1 VYLKKLI
8 NIFYKKAQQ
17 LQGLKIVAPQLLDD
31 QEKNTFINHIIRIT
45 KESDTLIKA
54 IKNSIP
60 FQQISPES
68 RSHAENLKTDSIRLN
83 ELATQADPPSQ
94 DNLDNLFKKM
104 MNEYNTL
111 EKSYIDPKLKQMKL
125 IKESLAY
132 LGSRQVLSDN
142 G

>member
-1 VYLKKLI
+1 VHLKKLI

-60 FQQISPES
+60 FQQVLM
-68 RSHAENLKTDSIRLN
+68 LKI
-83 ELATQADPPSQ
+83 
-94 DNLDNLFKKM
+94 
-104 MNEYNTL
+104 
-111 EKSYIDPKLKQMKL
+111 
-125 IKESLAY
+125 
-132 LGSRQVLSDN
+132 
-142 G
+142 

>member
-1 VYLKKLI
+1 VHLKKLI

-60 FQQISPES
+60 FQQVNPES

-83 ELATQADPPSQ
+83 ELATQADPPTQ
-94 DNLDNLFKKM
+94 NELDILFNKM

-125 IKESLAY
+125 IKESLVY
-132 LGSRQVLSDN
+132 LGSRQIL
-142 G
+142 